1 MEKFIS
7 RWFKSRG
14 IREEVVLEFIKDSND
29 KRFVTILSVANDCA
43 ENLPSHS
50 IEAKASR
57 IEK

>member
-1 MEKFIS
+1 MGKL
-7 RWFKSRG
+7 KG
-14 IREEVVLEFIKDSND
+14 INFEELVEFIKDSND
-29 KRFVTILSVANDCA
+29 KRFVTILSVVKDCA